1 MRPALFLTLLLAT
14 ATPCLAAQTPKPG
27 ASDPRIR
34 TVAYDADQV
43 VELKAVFDYQL
54 MLEFGADE
62 RIENVS
68 IGDGLAWQI
77 TPNKRADLLFVKP
90 ITAATPTNMTVV
102 TDQHRYVF
110 RLSAQAATGL
120 KPDAITYVVKFIY
133 PAAEATKAPPRPPP
147 TPPARKNI
155 AYTYLGS
162 TAVLPSVVFDDGRF
176 TYFQWSPA
184 VSTPAIFLLGDD
196 GAESLV
202 NYAVRDG
209 YVVVE
214 QVARR
219 FVLRNGQAV
228 TTLIND
234 AWAPPPPEPDAPKP
248 HRDKPAGGRP

>member
-133 PAAEATKAPPRPPP
+133 PAAEATKA
-147 TPPARKNI
+147 A
-155 AYTYLGS
+155 
-162 TAVLPSVVFDDGRF
+162 DH
-176 TYFQWSPA
+176 
-184 VSTPAIFLLGDD
+184 
-196 GAESLV
+196 
-202 NYAVRDG
+202 
-209 YVVVE
+209 
-214 QVARR
+214 
-219 FVLRNGQAV
+219 VLRMCIRA
-228 TTLIND
+228 LD
-234 AWAPPPPEPDAPKP
+234 YLPPVDVRFGEFLRAIITADTSALMARPALSVESRKVDKKLNPDC
-248 HRDKPAGGRP
+248 AGCSPWRSTRR